1 MLTSGINAVRR
12 GPLLVPGHKHRT
24 TQTTVRTTSLDFP
37 LVIVMA
43 QPCRFVFE
51 NDRGQKLHGVEYVP
65 TDSSKQWA
73 TLIWH
78 HGVCEHKERYCAGK

>member
-1 MLTSGINAVRR
+1 MLTFGSNVLRR

-24 TQTTVRTTSLDFP
+24 NSKHRTLDFP
-37 LVIVMA
+37 LVMA

-51 NDRGQKLHGVEYVP
+51 NNRGQKLHGVEYVP
-65 TDSSKQWA
+65 ADSSKQWA

-78 HGVCEHKERYCAGK
+78 HGVCEHKERYCPGK